1 MNDKDP
7 ELTKHFDELVETQG
21 VVNAVGMLA
30 KRYWGE
36 RYFVA
41 NNLKTAKTLA
51 YKSRTPKTIAAYAV
65 SLRGSGVERVM
76 AELVTM
82 WNHQGYRVV
91 VFTDRPPSEND
102 FNIPGNVRHVVL
114 RHFKTRNKENY
125 IDRARK
131 LSEVLKQ
138 ESVDIMVYHR
148 WASPI
153 ALWDELICKA
163 NGVAFVLH
171 THSNMPNPNMK
182 NAQFLPIISA
192 YILADAV
199 IALTKTDK
207 LFWSHYNDNV
217 FHVYNPV
224 TDALKDWPVPSLE
237 SKNIIVVGRIAD
249 QKRPRDA
256 VDIMSF
262 VTKKI
267 PNAHLHFVGTTTSE
281 EEMEKFKAYIAEK
294 NLVDNVTIHGWQNDV
309 KPFLEVRHYIFK
321 PLHSKGFPLHCWRAK
336 WPVYHVLCTT
346 SRIFLLLKAI
356 VGSKQS
362 NH

>member
-1 MNDKDP
+1 MLENLK
-7 ELTKHFDELVETQG
+7 ELV
-21 VVNAVGMLA
+21 
-30 KRYWGE
+30 
-36 RYFVA
+36 
-41 NNLKTAKTLA
+41 
-51 YKSRTPKTIAAYAV
+51 
-65 SLRGSGVERVM
+65 
-76 AELVTM
+76 
-82 WNHQGYRVV
+82 
-91 VFTDRPPSEND
+91 
-102 FNIPGNVRHVVL
+102 
-114 RHFKTRNKENY
+114 
-125 IDRARK
+125 
-131 LSEVLKQ
+131 
-138 ESVDIMVYHR
+138 
-148 WASPI
+148 
-153 ALWDELICKA
+153 CKA

-199 IALTKTDK
+199 IALTKADK

-294 NLVDNVTIHGWQNDV
+294 TLLIMLPFMDG
-309 KPFLEVRHYIFK
+309 KMMLSLFLEVRHYIFK
-321 PLHSKGFPLHCWRAK
+321 PLHSKGFPLH
-336 WPVYHVLCTT
+336 
-346 SRIFLLLKAI
+346 
-356 VGSKQS
+356 
-362 NH
+362 